1 MLALGLFLGANG
13 ARPRGGFFF
22 ERLIP
27 FLELDGE
34 VFDAM
39 LPPALKNG

>member
-13 ARPRGGFFF
+13 ARPRGGVFG
-22 ERLIP
+22 RLIP

-34 VFDAM
+34 VVDAM